1 MFKPKYPS
9 PDRYTP
15 ATIRPT
21 PALVEHS
28 ESAPAPAPVHRK
40 SSTAL
45 GGLVQNSPGTA
56 LALAAGGVAGV
67 LALASVA
74 VSLLLAV
81 AVTAVALSTSGV
93 VLLFLV
99 RALRQEFKSR

>member
-9 PDRYTP
+9 PDTYTP
-15 ATIRPT
+15 TTIRPT
-21 PALVEHS
+21 PAPVEHS
-28 ESAPAPAPVHRK
+28 ESAPAPVHGK

-81 AVTAVALSTSGV
+81 AVTAVALSISGV

>member
-1 MFKPKYPS
+1 MFKPQYPS
-9 PDRYTP
+9 PDTYTL

-21 PALVEHS
+21 PVPVEPS
-28 ESAPAPAPVHRK
+28 AAAPAKTPAG
-40 SSTAL
+40 L
-45 GGLVQNSPGTA
+45 GGLVQSSPGTA

-81 AVTAVALSTSGV
+81 AVTAVALSVSSV

>member
-1 MFKPKYPS
+1 MFKPEYPS
-9 PDRYTP
+9 PDTYIP
-15 ATIRPT
+15 ATIR
-21 PALVEHS
+21 
-28 ESAPAPAPVHRK
+28 SAPAPAERSASAPTPK
-40 SSTAL
+40 LSSAL

-56 LALAAGGVAGV
+56 LALAAGGIAGV

-81 AVTAVALSTSGV
+81 AVTVVALSVSAV